1 MKSIFLLVGLAA
13 FAEGML
19 VAAATAGKDA
29 KGYSFNG
36 VVVNTNVWRHS

>member
-1 MKSIFLLVGLAA
+1 MLVGFAA

-29 KGYSFNG
+29 KGYNFNG
-36 VVVNTNVWRHS
+36 VVVNTNDWRLS